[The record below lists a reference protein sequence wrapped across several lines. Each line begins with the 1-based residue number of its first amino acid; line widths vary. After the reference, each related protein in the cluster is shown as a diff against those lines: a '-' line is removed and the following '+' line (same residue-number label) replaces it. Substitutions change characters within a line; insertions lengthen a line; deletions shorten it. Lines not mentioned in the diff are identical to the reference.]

1 MTDNSISKGCVTHSS
16 YMNICNSWYNNM
28 KNDEQISNIIA
39 GLLLEFKQIIN
50 SKDEKRLILDNLS
63 KRVDDYKNLFTFLK
77 IIYRIWYLYT
87 SKKLNF

>member
-1 MTDNSISKGCVTHSS
+1 
-16 YMNICNSWYNNM
+16 M

-39 GLLLEFKQIIN
+39 GLLLEFRQIIN

-77 IIYRIWYLYT
+77 IIYRI
-87 SKKLNF
+87 

>member
-1 MTDNSISKGCVTHSS
+1 
-16 YMNICNSWYNNM
+16 M

-39 GLLLEFKQIIN
+39 GLLLEFKQIIH

-77 IIYRIWYLYT
+77 IIYRI
-87 SKKLNF
+87 

>member
-1 MTDNSISKGCVTHSS
+1 MIDNSISIFLSLIVRS
-16 YMNICNSWYNNM
+16 YMDICNSLNNNM

-39 GLLLEFKQIIN
+39 GLLLEFKQIIH

-77 IIYRIWYLYT
+77 IIYRI
-87 SKKLNF
+87 